1 MKNSCACNI
10 PTFVASEIES
20 QEKDL
25 SDANKDESKIISD
38 NNNFEDI
45 RSEECESMYRNDSLK
60 SIVLAPYNSILD
72 ESFKE
77 DVELREKNAIK
88 FTTNVIDYDKQYEIN
103 NNFEVDNG
111 VYNKLVCESVS
122 SDQSIVGMEEYG
134 CKLTPHSLLKYEVQ
148 ASSHKIREDIVS
160 IVESF
165 GFKREFILQS
175 LEDNVR
181 NHATASYYILLLT

>member
-1 MKNSCACNI
+1 MKNSCTCNI

-25 SDANKDESKIISD
+25 SEVNKDESKVLSD

-134 CKLTPHSLLKYEVQ
+134 YKLTPHSLLKYEVQ
-148 ASSHKIREDIVS
+148 TSSHKIRDDIVS

>member
-1 MKNSCACNI
+1 MKNSCICDIA
-10 PTFVASEIES
+10 TFVPSEIES

-25 SDANKDESKIISD
+25 YDVNKEDSKMISD
-38 NNNFEDI
+38 NNFEDI

-72 ESFKE
+72 ESFRE

-88 FTTNVIDYDKQYEIN
+88 FTSNVIDYDKQYEIN

-134 CKLTPHSLLKYEVQ
+134 NKLTPRSLLKYDVQ
-148 ASSHKIREDIVS
+148 ASSYKIRDDIVS

-165 GFKREFILQS
+165 GFKREFILKS
-175 LEDNVR
+175 LEENVR
-181 NHATASYYILLLT
+181 NQATASYYILLLT